1 MVGVGVRGGPEPE
14 RCQLCP
20 LRDRSRL
27 AGRREGRH
35 GGGHHVHNRRL
46 TQHGDITSSHD
57 LISTRPGHR

>member
-14 RCQLCP
+14 RCQLRP

-35 GGGHHVHNRRL
+35 GGGHHVDTRRV